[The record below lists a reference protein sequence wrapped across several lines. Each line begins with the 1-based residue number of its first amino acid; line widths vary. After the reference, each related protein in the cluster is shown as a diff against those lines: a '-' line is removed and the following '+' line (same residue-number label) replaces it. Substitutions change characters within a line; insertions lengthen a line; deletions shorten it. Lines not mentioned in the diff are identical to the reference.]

1 MRPAISPSCS
11 TAITTP
17 VSGSPPSA
25 AHYTWTRG
33 QSKAS
38 VNIRGDWPEVN
49 PRLSVPQEPRTDRGL
64 AARPVSGFSAGLPSE
79 PRGRME
85 GQLNLLSR
93 PRGTGS
99 AGAGRAREDLDF
111 ITCLLGVG
119 LRCLAVPV
127 VSCVGI
133 PLKHQRI
140 CHIMTYV
147 RDRAAINLQKLEQ
160 GSQTVQR
167 FLYFL
172 QTRCKKL
179 GPFYINTRKLYF
191 LTVLIVSFFFCL
203 QLRRMETY
211 HRWLLNQNKD
221 VV

>member
-111 ITCLLGVG
+111 ITRLLGVG

-127 VSCVGI
+127 VSCMGI

-203 QLRRMETY
+203 QLRREETY
-211 HRWLLNQNKD
+211 HKWFLNQN
-221 VV
+221 

>member
-1 MRPAISPSCS
+1 
-11 TAITTP
+11 
-17 VSGSPPSA
+17 
-25 AHYTWTRG
+25 
-33 QSKAS
+33 
-38 VNIRGDWPEVN
+38 
-49 PRLSVPQEPRTDRGL
+49 
-64 AARPVSGFSAGLPSE
+64 
-79 PRGRME
+79 ME

-111 ITCLLGVG
+111 ITRLLGVG

-147 RDRAAINLQKLEQ
+147 RDKAAINLQKLEQ
-160 GSQTVQR
+160 GSRTVQR
-167 FLYFL
+167 
-172 QTRCKKL
+172 RCKKL

-203 QLRRMETY
+203 QLRREETY
-211 HRWLLNQNKD
+211 HKWFLNQNKD

>member
-111 ITCLLGVG
+111 ITRLLGVG

-160 GSQTVQR
+160 GSRTVQR
-167 FLYFL
+167 
-172 QTRCKKL
+172 RCKKL
-179 GPFYINTRKLYF
+179 GPVLHKYKKTVFSHSADSFVF
-191 LTVLIVSFFFCL
+191 LLPPTEASGNVS
-203 QLRRMETY
+203 Q
-211 HRWLLNQNKD
+211 
-221 VV
+221 VVSKSKQRCSLKS